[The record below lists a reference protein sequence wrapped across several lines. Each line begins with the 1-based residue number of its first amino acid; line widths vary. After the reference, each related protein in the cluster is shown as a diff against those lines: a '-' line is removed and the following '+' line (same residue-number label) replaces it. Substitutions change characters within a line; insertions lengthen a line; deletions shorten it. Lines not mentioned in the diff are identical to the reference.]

1 MIRPPPR
8 STRTETLFP
17 DTALFRSEAEHET
30 VNHADAADDECELGK
45 RFTKRGSA
53 GRCLRKWI
61 SGLSKCQTGSRGNC
75 RNHRHSGDRPHIDSN
90 TILPCW
96 VFLRQRG
103 LGTYGTSEGAIHTLP
118 GYFER

>member
-30 VNHADAADDECELGK
+30 VNHANAADDECELGK

-61 SGLSKCQTGSRGNC
+61 SGLSKCQTGRRGNC
-75 RNHRHSGDRPHIDSN
+75 RNHRHSGDRLQIELHK
-90 TILPCW
+90 ILPWW
-96 VFLRQRG
+96 VFLRQSG
-103 LGTYGTSEGAIHTLP
+103 LWKFGTVGGALHHRL
-118 GYFER
+118 GYIAK